1 MASISSNYYNF
12 SSSLFGTASSSSA
25 GSSSNILGDYYSI
38 KNGSYK
44 KLLSAYYKKQN
55 GESTSNSTEDKNVN
69 TDSTSSDKTKLT
81 LTKTNADGLKTAA
94 SALTSTGKNS
104 LFEKVTKTVTDA
116 TTGTTS
122 EKTDYDMDK
131 IASAISSFA
140 KSYNDTIKSAAETDS
155 TSVLRKTAYM
165 VSMTNANKNLLA
177 KVGVTIGSDNTLSVD
192 ETKIKNANMNDLKTL
207 FNGTDSYADRV
218 NSKAVD
224 ISTASVNAL
233 YANRLYGANGKYS
246 TAGITGTLFNQ
257 YL

>member
-12 SSSLFGTASSSSA
+12 SSSLFGTASTNLS
-25 GSSSNILGDYYSI
+25 GSSSSILGDYISI

-44 KLLSAYYKKQN
+44 KLLSAYYKKQAN
-55 GESTSNSTEDKNVN
+55 ESTTSSTEDKKTNADQTN
-69 TDSTSSDKTKLT
+69 SDKTKLT
-81 LTKTNADGLKTAA
+81 STKSNADDLKTATM
-94 SALTSTGKNS
+94 ALTSTGKNS
-104 LFEKVTKTVTDA
+104 LFEKVTKSVTDEV
-116 TTGTTS
+116 TGTTT

-140 KSYNDTIKSAAETDS
+140 KAYNDTIKSAAETDS
-155 TSVLRKTAYM
+155 TPILRKTAYM
-165 VSMTNANKNLLA
+165 VSMTKANKNLLA

-192 ETKIKNANMNDLKTL
+192 ETKLKSANMNDLKTL

-224 ISTASVNAL
+224 ISTASVNEL

-246 TAGITGTLFNQ
+246 TAGISGTLFNQ